1 MVRLTFEAA
10 ANLATPT
17 IGPAPFFR
25 LENGLLRRGTNLE
38 PVAHYDVSGWR
49 LGTSDC
55 YTRMRVCEPV
65 LIQFECERGE
75 RSGSEGPLVN
85 VSIVDGTVWAGDSAI
100 ADLKEHHPCWTSPPG
115 GRVWSALTLEDP
127 PQGTKRSS

>member
-17 IGPAPFFR
+17 IGPAPLFR
-25 LENGLLRRGTNLE
+25 LQNGLLTCGRNLE

-55 YTRMRVCEPV
+55 YTRMRVHEPV
-65 LIQFECERGE
+65 LIQFESERGE
-75 RSGSEGPLVN
+75 RTGSERPLGN
-85 VSIVDGTVWAGDSAI
+85 VSIVDGTIWAGDSVI
-100 ADLKEHHPCWTSPPG
+100 ADLKEHNPCWTAPPG
-115 GRVWSALTLEDP
+115 GTVWAALTLEDAL
-127 PQGTKRSS
+127 QGAKRSS